1 MQVEINDQ
9 IINVVVE
16 KKRNKNMYFRFSDA
30 STLHVT
36 CPHLT
41 PSSYILSC
49 IKKNIVSLSTKG
61 DLLTIK
67 SVSNE
72 KGKAEMKMNIKK
84 DNKEDI
90 TISFSA
96 KYMMEALNA
105 LNTDEI
111 EMSFVGEVKPIIIK
125 NTNDDG
131 LLQLVVPIRTY

>member
-1 MQVEINDQ
+1 VRKE
-9 IINVVVE
+9 
-16 KKRNKNMYFRFSDA
+16 
-30 STLHVT
+30 
-36 CPHLT
+36 
-41 PSSYILSC
+41 
-49 IKKNIVSLSTKG
+49 KNIVSLSTKG